1 MSIYREEAIEAIIDA
16 LCRKDFPIAQA
27 SALNALASLPGRL
40 TALGKPVMEARLLKV
55 AGIDKLYDGLLNS
68 NKIETMDAE
77 TMVCICT
84 TSELL

>member
-16 LCRKDFPIAQA
+16 LRRKDSPLAQA

-40 TALGKPVMEARLLKV
+40 TALGKPLMEAWLLKV
-55 AGIDKLYDGLLNS
+55 AGIDKLYDSLVS
-68 NKIETMDAE
+68 SKIEKMMDAE

-84 TSELL
+84 TSEL